1 MKKLSLLTLCAII
14 VLTLTACGR
23 TETESAADS
32 ESKQQSSQ
40 MSSAAESI
48 SEGISEGFDG
58 SESSGKYISEELYN
72 EFCQNIKI
80 GEKKLTFPC
89 AVKDLA
95 PELVLE
101 GEAPGRSGKEYTDA
115 LMNGGSMA
123 GQATVYCEEGADG
136 KNPDDLS
143 DSMLTG
149 LYFFNTVLSDK
160 EFMDKISVNGIGFN
174 STEQD
179 VINSFGKPTEIIEM
193 KNNRDIRYIF
203 NESGGYKAVEFR
215 VNKDNKV
222 VRIALNFKQGEPNA
236 QTGN

>member
-40 MSSAAESI
+40 ITSAAES
-48 SEGISEGFDG
+48 SSDG
-58 SESSGKYISEELYN
+58 SESGGKYISEELYN
-72 EFCQNIKI
+72 EFCQNIII

-101 GEAPGRSGKEYTDA
+101 GEAPGRFGREYTDG
-115 LMNGGSMA
+115 LVNGGSLA

-143 DSMLTG
+143 DNMLTG
-149 LYFFNTVLSDK
+149 LFFFNTVLSDK
-160 EFMDKISVNGIGFN
+160 DFMDKISVNGIGFN

-179 VINSFGKPTEIIEM
+179 VINSFGEPTTIIEM
-193 KNNRDIRYIF
+193 GNTRDIRYIF
-203 NESGGYKAVEFR
+203 SESGGYKAVEFR

-222 VRIALNFKQGEPNA
+222 IRIALNCDKA
-236 QTGN
+236 

>member
-1 MKKLSLLTLCAII
+1 MKKLSLLALCAII

-23 TETESAADS
+23 TAADS
-32 ESKQQSSQ
+32 ESSQ
-40 MSSAAESI
+40 MSSASES
-48 SEGISEGFDG
+48 SSDG
-58 SESSGKYISEELYN
+58 SESKYISEELYN

-101 GEAPGRSGKEYTDA
+101 GEAPGRHGKEYTDG
-115 LMNGGSMA
+115 LVNDGSMA

-143 DSMLTG
+143 DNILTG
-149 LYFFNTVLSDK
+149 LSFLNTVLSDK
-160 EFMDKISVNGIGFN
+160 EFMDTISVNGIGFN

-179 VINSFGKPTEIIEM
+179 IINSFGVPTEIVEIG
-193 KNNRDIRYIF
+193 NTRDIRYIF
-203 NESGGYKAVEFR
+203 SESGGYKAVEFR

-222 VRIALNFKQGEPNA
+222 VRIALNCDKA
-236 QTGN
+236 

>member
-23 TETESAADS
+23 TETSADS
-32 ESKQQSSQ
+32 ESKHQGSQ
-40 MSSAAESI
+40 ITSAAESY
-48 SEGISEGFDG
+48 SGG
-58 SESSGKYISEELYN
+58 SESGGMYISEELYN

-101 GEAPGRSGKEYTDA
+101 GEAPGRYGKEYTDG
-115 LMNGGSMA
+115 LVNGGSVA

-143 DSMLTG
+143 DNMLTC
-149 LYFFNTVLSDK
+149 LSFFNTVLSDK

-179 VINSFGKPTEIIEM
+179 VVNSFGEPTTIIEM
-193 KNNRDIRYIF
+193 GNTRDIRYIF
-203 NESGGYKAVEFR
+203 SESGGYKAVEFR

-222 VRIALNFKQGEPNA
+222 IRIALNCDKA
-236 QTGN
+236 

>member
-14 VLTLTACGR
+14 VLMLTACRR
-23 TETESAADS
+23 TEIESAADS

-40 MSSAAESI
+40 MSSTAESI
-48 SEGISEGFDG
+48 SEGLDG
-58 SESSGKYISEELYN
+58 SESGGKYISEELYN

-101 GEAPGRSGKEYTDA
+101 SEAPSRSGKEYTYN
-115 LMNGGSMA
+115 LVNGGSMA

-143 DSMLTG
+143 DNMLTG

-193 KNNRDIRYIF
+193 GNTRDIRYIF
-203 NESGGYKAVEFR
+203 SESGGYKAVEFR

-222 VRIALNFKQGEPNA
+222 VRIALNN
-236 QTGN
+236 